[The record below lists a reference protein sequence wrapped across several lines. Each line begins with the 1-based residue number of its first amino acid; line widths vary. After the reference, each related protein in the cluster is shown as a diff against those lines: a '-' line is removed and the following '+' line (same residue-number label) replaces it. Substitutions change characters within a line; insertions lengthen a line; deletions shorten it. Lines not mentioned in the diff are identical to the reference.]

1 MIMIDPLLHNL
12 YMGFIRLHILYHAGK
27 ERVYGAALMEELER
41 HGYKVGPGTL
51 YPMLHALEEKGLLVS
66 ETEVVGGKRRRYY
79 RITTYGSDAL
89 RNARAHTLELIR
101 EINEE
106 GT

>member
-1 MIMIDPLLHNL
+1 MKDPLLHDL
-12 YMGFIRLHILYHAGK
+12 YLGFIRIHILYHAGK
-27 ERVYGAALMEELER
+27 ERVYGTALMEELAH
-41 HGYKVGPGTL
+41 HGYQVGPGTL

-79 RITTYGSDAL
+79 FITAAGADAL
-89 RNARAHTLELIR
+89 ENARAHTLELIR

-106 GT
+106 GA

>member
-1 MIMIDPLLHNL
+1 MKDPLLHDL
-12 YMGFIRLHILYHAGK
+12 YLGFIRIHILYHAGK
-27 ERVYGAALMEELER
+27 GRVYGTALMEELAR
-41 HGYKVGPGTL
+41 HRYQIGPGTL

-66 ETEVVGGKRRRYY
+66 EIEVVGGKRRRYY
-79 RITTYGSDAL
+79 HITEFGADAL
-89 RNARAHTLELIR
+89 ENARVHTLELIR